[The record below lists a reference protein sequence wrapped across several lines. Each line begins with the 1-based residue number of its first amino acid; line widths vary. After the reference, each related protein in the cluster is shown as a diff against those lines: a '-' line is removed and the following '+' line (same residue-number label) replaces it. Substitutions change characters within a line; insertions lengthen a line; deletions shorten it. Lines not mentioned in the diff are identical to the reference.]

1 MEANAEKIYMRSAYT
16 TRNLKKKKKKGYLKE
31 VFSCFG
37 ISLPRGSQ
45 DSFAIGSNSSCTK
58 PCFP

>member
-1 MEANAEKIYMRSAYT
+1 MEANDEKKYMRSTYAT
-16 TRNLKKKKKKGYLKE
+16 HNKIKNKKKECLKE